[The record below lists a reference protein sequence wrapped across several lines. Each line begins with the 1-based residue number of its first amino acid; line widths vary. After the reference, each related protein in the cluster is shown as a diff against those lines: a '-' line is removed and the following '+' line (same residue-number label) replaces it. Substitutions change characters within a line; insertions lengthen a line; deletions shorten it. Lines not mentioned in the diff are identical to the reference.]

1 MKLERRFV
9 KGAQVRA
16 KKGDTPAIEGYGAVF
31 GQDYVLYEDSKYRI
45 VERITPGAFQRVLQ
59 EKQDTRC
66 LFNHDADNVL
76 GRSTN
81 NTLRMNEDSD
91 GLHFENDL
99 DLRTTVGQNVQAFV
113 DRGDVSG
120 CSFAFTVSKQTWR
133 DEKGSDGKQVSTRE
147 IDEIDQLY
155 DVGPVTYPAYTG
167 TSVAARSEMRSAVMA
182 IEGLPVTLR
191 HALAIAR
198 AADGQECS
206 CQCRAC
212 YGGDHEECEM
222 CMVNCGDEEN
232 CDHTMQDDG
241 DRAGRGDSK
250 PTKRVDSEDLTSD
263 CFVYVGD
270 PQKPATWALPWK
282 FKTTAKIKSHLRNA
296 LARFNQTKKIPTD
309 KKADAW
315 KKLVNLCKK
324 YGVKVSDQEAKAWG
338 LTPEQRDQI
347 GAGTRCQCDCPECQV
362 GDCAHCS
369 DADCTDP
376 GCNHDGADGG
386 AADQDDDD
394 RAADLVEVDA
404 RLRRS
409 GFALIK

>member
-9 KGAQVRA
+9 MGAQVRA
-16 KKGDTPAIEGYGAVF
+16 KKGADKPAIEGYGAVF
-31 GQDYVLYEDSKYRI
+31 GQDYVLYEDSRYRI
-45 VERITPGAFQRVLQ
+45 VERVMPGAFKRVLD

-81 NTLRMNEDSD
+81 NTLRMAEDKD

-113 DRGDVSG
+113 ERGDVSG

-133 DEKGSDGKQVSTRE
+133 DEKGDDGKQISTRE

-167 TSVAARSEMRSAVMA
+167 TSVAARAEMRSAVMA

-198 AADGQECS
+198 AADGQECG

-212 YGGDHEECEM
+212 FSGDHDECEM

-232 CDHTMQDDG
+232 CDHAMQDDG
-241 DRAGRGDSK
+241 AARGDSK

-270 PQKPATWALPWK
+270 PEKPATWALPWK

-296 LARFNQTKKIPTD
+296 LARFNQTKKIPAD
-309 KKADAW
+309 KKAAAW
-315 KKLVNLCKK
+315 KTLVNLCKK
-324 YGVKVSDQEAKAWG
+324 YGVKVSDKEAKAWG
-338 LTPEQRDQI
+338 LTAEQRDTI
-347 GAGTRCQCDCPECQV
+347 GGGTTCECNCPECQV
-362 GDCAHCS
+362 GDCANCS
-369 DADCTDP
+369 DPDCEDP
-376 GCNHDGADGG
+376 GCNDDGDDDG
-386 AADQDDDD
+386 AADEDD
-394 RAADLVEVDA
+394 RADDLREVDA
-404 RLRRS
+404 RLRRA
-409 GFALIK
+409 GLTVVK